1 MTGWVIVGILAVA
14 VAALYAVAWWSGG
27 NRPPLRSANG
37 LSPTEKDYLAAGSQ
51 RSTGNQA
58 SFL

>member
-1 MTGWVIVGILAVA
+1 MTGWLVVGILAVA
-14 VAALYAVAWWSGG
+14 VLALYLVAWWSSG

-37 LSPTEKDYLAAGSQ
+37 LSQTEKDYLAGGSQ
-51 RSTGNQA
+51 RATGNQA